1 MNKAGAAPSAG
12 AGKFRPVAFRQ
23 GAEGCNRIWSN
34 RRHAIAARTT
44 LAVWFVGRIG
54 GMRERFCRTGRWQ
67 AGALGATLV
76 LLAGA
81 LHAANEIPP
90 PGVETIVSALRAR
103 LEAPRSTCG
112 ETSLD
117 TAALGTFYG
126 AGAQAPLWVTDA
138 GPRARAIRLRDT
150 LVTAG
155 REGLV
160 PEDYRLAEIGRFWRP
175 RTPADYACLDML
187 LTDAFRRYALDVHS
201 GRIDPDE
208 ADPSWYPRADSFA
221 PAEALRAA
229 PGEGAFAVLLRDL
242 SPPHSGYRRLRDAL
256 AHYEA
261 LARDGGWNQL
271 DAGPALEPGMRDP
284 RVPALRARLR
294 VTGDLHGFGLDG
306 DRYDDALVAAVRGF
320 QRRHG
325 LAADGIVGTR
335 TRAAMNVRVSERI
348 AQIRRTMERWRWLP
362 RAFGDP
368 YVLVNSA
375 GFRLDVMRRGRS
387 ALAMRVIVGTP
398 DQATPS
404 FAASMDA
411 LVINPYWNVPLR
423 IARDKLLPIQQRN
436 PQFFTAGGFR
446 VFGNE
451 GHSAQEIDPFSI
463 DWRRVPT
470 DPFPYRLRQDPGKK
484 NSMGLVAF
492 VLPNPFD
499 IFLHDTPQRWLFERD
514 VRTLSEGCVRVERFM
529 PLALFALG
537 GSDGWDESRIQAEIA
552 SLRHRKVTL
561 PRPIP
566 VYVLYLTVWVDDGGA
581 VHFADD
587 PYQREEILAR
597 FFPAGNAP

>member
-1 MNKAGAAPSAG
+1 M
-12 AGKFRPVAFRQ
+12 RQ
-23 GAEGCNRIWSN
+23 
-34 RRHAIAARTT
+34 
-44 LAVWFVGRIG
+44 
-54 GMRERFCRTGRWQ
+54 RFCRTGRLH

-76 LLAGA
+76 VLAGA

-90 PGVETIVSALRAR
+90 PGGETIVSALRAR
-103 LEAPRSTCG
+103 IEAPRSTCG
-112 ETSLD
+112 ETNLD
-117 TAALGTFYG
+117 TAALGPFYR

-138 GPRARAIRLRDT
+138 GPRARAIRLRDA
-150 LVTAG
+150 LVSAG
-155 REGLV
+155 REGLA
-160 PEDYRLAEIGRFWRP
+160 PEDYRVAEIGRFWRP
-175 RTPADYACLDML
+175 RTPADHACLDLL
-187 LTDAFRRYALDVHS
+187 LTDAFRRYANDVHS
-201 GRIDPDE
+201 GRIDPSE
-208 ADPSWYPRADSFA
+208 ADPSWYPRADAFA
-221 PAEALRAA
+221 PAEVLRAA
-229 PGEGAFAVLLRDL
+229 PGEGAFADLLRDL
-242 SPPHSGYRRLRDAL
+242 PPPHSGYRRLRNAL

-271 DAGPALEPGMRDP
+271 DGGPALEPGMRDP

-294 VTGDLHGFGLDG
+294 VTGELHGFGPDS
-306 DRYDDALVAAVRGF
+306 DRYDDALVAAVRSF

-325 LAADGIVGTR
+325 LAADGIVGIR

-362 RAFGDP
+362 RALGDP
-368 YVLVNSA
+368 YILVNSA
-375 GFRLDVMRRGRS
+375 GFRLDVIQRGRS
-387 ALAMRVIVGTP
+387 ALDMRVIVGTP

-404 FAASMDA
+404 FAAWMNA

-423 IARDKLLPIQQRN
+423 IARDKLLPMQQRN
-436 PQFFTAGGFR
+436 PRFFTANGFR
-446 VFGNE
+446 VFANS

-463 DWRRVPT
+463 DWPRVPT
-470 DPFPYRLRQDPGKK
+470 EPFPYRLRQEPGEK
-484 NSMGLVAF
+484 NSMGRVAF

-514 VRTLSEGCVRVERFM
+514 IRTLSEGCVRIGQFM
-529 PLALFALG
+529 SLALFALD
-537 GSDGWDESRIQAEIA
+537 GSDGWDESRIQAEIK
-552 SLRHRKVTL
+552 SLHHQKVTL

-597 FFPAGNAP
+597 FFPAGIAP